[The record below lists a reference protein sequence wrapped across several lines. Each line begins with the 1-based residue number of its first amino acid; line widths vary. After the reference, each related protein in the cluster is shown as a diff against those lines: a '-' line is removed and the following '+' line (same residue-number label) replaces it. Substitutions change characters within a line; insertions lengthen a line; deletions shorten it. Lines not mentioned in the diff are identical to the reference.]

1 MNFNDDN
8 FSDHWPSPNM
18 KIYRKDE
25 SMRDVNN
32 SKNGKVCSLIFS
44 SSLASLENVSMA
56 IRSSAEQSLAKS
68 LSPTVEEI
76 SIYDVRSHRKR
87 NVLLAALAM
96 IAFLLPFC
104 DTIYL
109 PVLNDIVR
117 DLKTSNTLV
126 ALSIS
131 IYLFMSGF
139 WSLFW
144 GCISDRYGRKI
155 TVVVALTIFVV
166 ASIICIF
173 AHNIAVLIVFRAIEG
188 GAVSATLVVGQSLVA
203 DIYPEGKRG
212 LAVAFFYVPFNIGPV
227 IGPLIGGP
235 LSQAFGWHSTFI
247 FLSIFSFCVLL
258 IMLIIVPETHQYFV
272 KNRFHKANPTKCIID
287 AQPNE
292 LMPFRKPW
300 QPLTYLADLTIIPYI
315 AVMTTTLA
323 TLYSSLTLFSTYLSA
338 RPYSYSET
346 IIGLL
351 FVPGG
356 LAMFASSILSG
367 WLSDKASKH
376 YGHERCPEGRLLP
389 AIALSILHPI
399 GLIIYGWTFHYKLNL
414 AGPLIGFILISIGQA
429 VLEPSVS
436 SYLTAKKQSEAGAVS
451 AANNFVNCCAAGILV
466 TVAIPLENAMQTGP
480 YFSLLCGINVVSITL
495 DSIPVYKHIR
505 QSKLVIEKLNG
516 SAINQK
522 TDSPSIQSITKF

>member
-1 MNFNDDN
+1 MYSNDDSL
-8 FSDHWPSPNM
+8 SDHRSSPNM
-18 KIYRKDE
+18 KIYWEDE
-25 SMRDVNN
+25 SVRDVNN
-32 SKNGKVCSLIFS
+32 NKNGKECSLIFS
-44 SSLASLENVSMA
+44 SSLTSLENVSMA
-56 IRSSAEQSLAKS
+56 IRSSVEQSLAKS
-68 LSPTVEEI
+68 SLHTVEEI
-76 SIYDVRSHRKR
+76 SIYDVRTPWKR

-109 PVLNDIVR
+109 PVLNDVVR

-126 ALSIS
+126 ALSVS
-131 IYLFMSGF
+131 IYLFM
-139 WSLFW
+139 
-144 GCISDRYGRKI
+144 
-155 TVVVALTIFVV
+155 TLTIFVV
-166 ASIICIF
+166 ASIVCIF
-173 AHNIAVLIVFRAIEG
+173 AYNIAVLIVFRAIEG

-203 DIYPEGKRG
+203 DIYPEEKRG

-258 IMLIIVPETHQYFV
+258 IMLIVVPETHQYFV
-272 KNRFHKANPTKCIID
+272 KEHFHKANPTKHIVD

-300 QPLTYLADLTIIPYI
+300 QPLTYLTDSTIIPHI

-338 RPYSYSET
+338 VPYSYSET
-346 IIGLL
+346 IISLL

-356 LAMFASSILSG
+356 VAMFTSSILSG

-376 YGHERCPEGRLLP
+376 YGHERCPEGRLVP

-414 AGPLIGFILISIGQA
+414 TGPLIGFILICIGQA
-429 VLEPSVS
+429 VLEPSIS

-466 TVAIPLENAMQTGP
+466 AVAIPLENAMQTGP
-480 YFSLLCGINVVSITL
+480 YFSLLCGINVVSIML
-495 DSIPVYKHIR
+495 AGIPVYKHIR

-516 SAINQK
+516 STINQK
-522 TDSPSIQSITKF
+522 TDSPSFQSITKF